1 MHTILLDGTHVVVTE
16 SASPT
21 PVDDQEEAC
30 LALLQKVGKPTQNKA
45 ETGENE
51 RVL

>member
-51 RVL
+51 RIL